1 MKKIALIAAAT
12 TAVFALASCATGT
25 TPPAPPSDE
34 RPLIV
39 AATSAYG
46 SIAQIIGGDLIS
58 VESIISSPD
67 QDPHSYEAS
76 AQDQLTISKADLII
90 ENGGGYDPFID
101 ILVAASGTGAVI
113 LNASDRS
120 GLIDDGLTEDDDHSE
135 GDDAGDDHGH
145 IESFNEH
152 VWYSFDAIDDIAEAL
167 ADELGALDPANA
179 QTYSSNYNAF
189 SSEIAVLE
197 QRAQAL
203 AIDLHG
209 QGAAVTEPVAV
220 YLLDEVGLVNETPAD
235 FTEAI
240 EEGTDVPPLALQQT
254 LALFSDGKVVVLAY
268 NEQTTSAETE
278 QVLAAA
284 EAAGIPVVSFAET
297 LPQGMNY
304 LDWMDANL
312 TALEVALAP

>member
-25 TPPAPPSDE
+25 TPPASPSDE

-39 AATSAYG
+39 AATRAYG
-46 SIAQIIGGDLIS
+46 SIAQMIGGDLIS

-101 ILVAASGTGAVI
+101 TLVAASGTGAVI

-120 GLIDDGLTEDDDHSE
+120 GLIYDGLTEDDDHAE
-135 GDDAGDDHGH
+135 GDDADDDHGH
-145 IESFNEH
+145 IEGFNEH

-167 ADELGALDPANA
+167 ADELGALDPSNA